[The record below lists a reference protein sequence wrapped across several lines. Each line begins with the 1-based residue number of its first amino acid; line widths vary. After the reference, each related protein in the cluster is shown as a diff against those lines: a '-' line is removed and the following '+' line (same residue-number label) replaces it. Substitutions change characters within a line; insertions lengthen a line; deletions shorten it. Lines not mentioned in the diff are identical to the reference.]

1 MLKSLTIK
9 NYALINDLHIDWNPG
24 FTIITGETG
33 AGKSILLGALS
44 LILGQRADTS
54 VLLDK
59 SKKCIVEASFYIKPY
74 NLKSFFEE
82 NDLDYEENTII
93 RREIIDNGKSRA
105 FINDSP
111 VNINQLKSLGILLI
125 DIHSQHENLNLSTHQ
140 FQLKVV
146 DSIAQHQTLIEE
158 YTNTYYYYRSLES
171 EFKELSD
178 KANKSKADYDYFQ
191 FQYNQLN
198 DAKLVEGEQEELEKE
213 LEALTHAE
221 EIKMHLSY
229 SVNNLS
235 GDNNSILNV
244 LREIKNSNEKTSK
257 FLPQLEEFTK
267 RLESAYIDLNDLSR
281 EFELLAEKIEY
292 DPKRIQQI
300 NERLDLIYSLQQKHR
315 VESVQEL
322 IELKKDF
329 ENKLNDIGSYEEQL
343 QKIKN
348 EINDVINKIKELAA
362 IISENRKN
370 TIPKIEQKIIYH
382 LQQLGMPHSKFSIQH
397 QLRDEFDINGIDD
410 ILFLFSANKNTP
422 ILELSKVASGGEIS
436 RLMLSLKYLIS
447 RNISLPTIIFDEIDS
462 GVSGEIADK
471 MGSIMKEMS
480 THMQLVNITH
490 LPQVAGKG
498 DFHYLVY
505 KIDENKITS
514 TKIKLLNN
522 EDRIVEIAKMLSG
535 EQLTEAALLNAKEL
549 LAN

>member
-9 NYALINDLHIDWNPG
+9 NYALINDLQIDWNPG

-54 VLLDK
+54 VLLNK
-59 SKKCIVEASFYIKPY
+59 TKKCIVEASFSIKPY
-74 NLKSFFEE
+74 KLKSYFEE

-111 VNINQLKSLGILLI
+111 VSINQLKSLGLQLI

-146 DSIAQHQTLIEE
+146 DSIAQHQSLIEE
-158 YTNTYYYYRSLES
+158 YTDTYTYYRSLES
-171 EFKELSD
+171 KFKELSER
-178 KANKSKADYDYFQ
+178 ANKSKADYDYYQ

-198 DAKLVEGEQEELEKE
+198 DAKLIEGEQVELEKE

-229 SVNNLS
+229 SVNNLT
-235 GDNNSILNV
+235 GENNSILNV
-244 LREIKNSNEKTSK
+244 LRDIKNSNEKTSK
-257 FLPQLEEFTK
+257 FLPQLDEFTK

-315 VESVQEL
+315 VETVQEL

-329 ENKLNDIGSYEEQL
+329 EIKLNDIDSYEEQL
-343 QKIKN
+343 QKLKN
-348 EINDVINKIKELAA
+348 EIDNTIKKIKDLAA
-362 IISENRKN
+362 IISGNRKN
-370 TIPKIEQKIIYH
+370 TIPKIEQEVIYH

-397 QLRDEFDINGIDD
+397 QLKDEFDINGIDD

-422 ILELSKVASGGEIS
+422 VLELSKVASGGEIS

-505 KIDENKITS
+505 KIDENKITT